1 MTVKRLKIPPPLP
14 SKASANDSGP
24 PASKTVPLKPM
35 QGVSKVRGDGGKSGY
50 GRHVVFVTRRT
61 GLGTLMGRCK
71 SLIVDEGY
79 TFLKFYAVG
88 AAIPQAILLLY
99 ALLDLLPYPKGDNGM
114 WYEIKTGSVECVD
127 QVDKRKG
134 DDEEDG
140 LAWLKDVGVVEEH
153 EPEHISRIKSSMEI
167 TFHISSRQT
176 ANTQPNAATK
186 SKKRNRPSKRARAA
200 KGKRLRLEEE
210 EEQVERPEG
219 NEEDFLNA

>member
-153 EPEHISRIKSSMEI
+153 EPEHISRIK
-167 TFHISSRQT
+167 
-176 ANTQPNAATK
+176 PNAATK